1 MQLQTSLTLEAARQ
15 IIAVALATARAEA
28 MLPMTVVVLD
38 AGGRIVASQSEDGSG
53 LLRFDVARGK
63 AWGAL
68 GMGMSSRLI
77 RDRLESRP
85 SFQAALG
92 VAADGK
98 FIPVPGGVLVKLPDG
113 SVIGAVGI
121 SGDTSEKDEF
131 CAIKAIHASNLACE
145 PDTRTQVGATQPRQ
159 GRPTDQYPSITGY
172 RPTFLVKIWVRMMK
186 DQNHGHKSGA
196 GDHYKAW
203 PLACAK
209 PDPKWANHH
218 FQQHQQADN
227 RSAGIAWRQV
237 EAGKG

>member
-1 MQLQTSLTLEAARQ
+1 MQLQTSLTLDAARQ
-15 IIAVALATARAEA
+15 IIDVALATARAEA

-77 RDRLESRP
+77 RDRLASRP

-113 SVIGAVGI
+113 TVIGAVGI

-131 CAIKAIHASNLACE
+131 CAIEAIHAVGLACE
-145 PDTRTQVGATQPRQ
+145 PDTPDANWRA
-159 GRPTDQYPSITGY
+159 SS
-172 RPTFLVKIWVRMMK
+172 L
-186 DQNHGHKSGA
+186 SGPA
-196 GDHYKAW
+196 H
-203 PLACAK
+203 
-209 PDPKWANHH
+209 
-218 FQQHQQADN
+218 
-227 RSAGIAWRQV
+227 
-237 EAGKG
+237 

>member
-38 AGGRIVASQSEDGSG
+38 AGGRIVASQFEDGSG

-113 SVIGAVGI
+113 TVIGAVGI

-131 CAIKAIHASNLACE
+131 CAIKAIHASDLACE
-145 PDTRTQVGATQPRQ
+145 PDTPDASWRNSTLSG
-159 GRPTDQYPSITGY
+159 PT
-172 RPTFLVKIWVRMMK
+172 
-186 DQNHGHKSGA
+186 H
-196 GDHYKAW
+196 
-203 PLACAK
+203 
-209 PDPKWANHH
+209 
-218 FQQHQQADN
+218 
-227 RSAGIAWRQV
+227 
-237 EAGKG
+237 